1 MRGVVEERG
10 VPGRYWCSIGG
21 DDKRRMARG
30 GGGGRIIELIS
41 YLKVP
46 TLVQYSTELTLRVTY
61 SVPTLVF

>member
-1 MRGVVEERG
+1 MWVKRGECGGGIGVVL
-10 VPGRYWCSIGG
+10 VVVV
-21 DDKRRMARG
+21 KRRIAWG

-61 SVPTLVF
+61 SVPTFVY